1 MIECR
6 INGTKVYPS
15 LNSGLKIVIEN
26 PAMRDKSSYTYDI
39 QFPLDL
45 PQNAWFFSHLGHLS
59 VGVKHREYDD
69 CRLILDNKV
78 LFSGK
83 GIVTSVTQSEVKM
96 QIIQEISSSIPEVFS
111 GVFIDK
117 IYYPPVNS
125 RYKQAKFNDGSDNF
139 NGDSNLMIEFTSAKS
154 DLTNNSFVGERF
166 KYTFVT
172 TVPGDASIESASQLV
187 NAYCLEYGSGDAFYA
202 MVNLAVQPNL
212 MYVLKQVLA
221 SKAYTCDISCI
232 DTEPWNDL
240 YICSS
245 NKSLNIAD
253 ALPHWSVEKFLNEIG
268 KLFNIS
274 WKWDETNR
282 SVIAVK
288 LWENAASECVKLEAI
303 GEFEKN
309 YDEEGQEY
317 ADTSNLTY
325 ALSDTHDGMDS
336 VEREPVEHFG
346 IKPFVTENLMRD
358 AVSRMSEK
366 EKKSSFFA
374 NNERPEL
381 FYWHESDE
389 EGDEEGLRT
398 VGLFRPLFRDLTAD
412 NSKELNI
419 IPVAIEDDEIPFFPA
434 VRNRYNGWRLENS
447 LRAKIP
453 RPVVY
458 PKDYV
463 EDYISVQD
471 VVEAGDSIED
481 KDDDT
486 PIEIM
491 FVSPLGIKNLT
502 SAYSSY
508 GPFFG
513 VISNTAVI
521 LVNTAV
527 NNNHIYRV
535 GLKPASLSL
544 NECNGQKCIG
554 ELHISQ
560 LQIDKSSGFNKNEE
574 FIIKFIRENI
584 PPIGNIFLISNKRYL
599 AKQMEIQLNDNGFS
613 KEITGH
619 FYALDS

>member
-6 INGTKVYPS
+6 INGTKIYPS

-39 QFPLDL
+39 LFPLDL

-59 VGVKHREYDD
+59 VGVKNREYDD

-83 GIVTSVTQSEVKM
+83 GIVTAVTQSEVKM
-96 QIIQEISSSIPEVFS
+96 QIIQEISSSIPGVFS

-117 IYYPPVNS
+117 IDYPAVDS
-125 RYKQAKFNDGSDNF
+125 RFKQPKFDDGSETF
-139 NGDSNLMIEFTSAKS
+139 NGDSNRLMEFTNAKS
-154 DLTNNSFVGERF
+154 DLTNKSFVGERF

-172 TVPGDASIESASQLV
+172 TVPGDVSVEGAEQLV
-187 NAYCLEYGSGDAFYA
+187 NAYCLAIGSDEAFYA
-202 MVNLAVQPNL
+202 MYNLAVQPNL
-212 MYVLKQVLA
+212 MYVLKQILA
-221 SKAYTCDISCI
+221 SKGYTCDISSI

-245 NKSLNIAD
+245 VRTLKIAES
-253 ALPHWSVEKFLNEIG
+253 LPHWTVEKFLQEIG

-274 WKWDETNR
+274 WRWDELNR
-282 SVIAVK
+282 SARAVK
-288 LWENAASECVKLEAI
+288 LWENSASECVKLEPI

-346 IKPFVTENLMRD
+346 IKSYATEDLMQYT
-358 AVSRMSEK
+358 VSMMSEK
-366 EKKSSFFA
+366 EKKTSFFA
-374 NNERPEL
+374 NKERPEL

-419 IPVAIEDDEIPFFPA
+419 IPVAIEDDKIPFFPT
-434 VRNRYNGWRLENS
+434 VWDRKGTGRRLYGSARSNF
-447 LRAKIP
+447 P

-481 KDDDT
+481 IEDDT

-491 FVSPLGIKNLT
+491 FVSPLGMQNITVPGLMPGQT
-502 SAYSSY
+502 IMVPA
-508 GPFFG
+508 
-513 VISNTAVI
+513 
-521 LVNTAV
+521 AV
-527 NNNHIYRV
+527 NNNHIYRH
-535 GLKPASLSL
+535 GLKAASLSL
-544 NECNGQKCIG
+544 NECNSLKCIG
-554 ELHISQ
+554 ELHVSQ
-560 LQIDKSSGFNKNEE
+560 MQIDKSSGFNKNEE
-574 FIIKFIRENI
+574 SIIKFIKENI
-584 PPIGNIFLISNKRYL
+584 PPIGNIFLIRNKRYI
-599 AKQMEIQLNDNGFS
+599 AKQMEIQLNENGFS

>member
-39 QFPLDL
+39 LFPLDL

-59 VGVKHREYDD
+59 VGVKNREYDD

-83 GIVTSVTQSEVKM
+83 GIVTAVTQSEVKM
-96 QIIQEISSSIPEVFS
+96 QIIQEITSNIPRDFS
-111 GVFIDK
+111 GVYIDK
-117 IYYPPVNS
+117 INYPAIDS
-125 RYKQAKFNDGSDNF
+125 RFKQAIFNDGSDEF
-139 NGDSNLMIEFTSAKS
+139 NRYESRMIDFTSAKNE
-154 DLTNNSFVGERF
+154 LLYNRFVGERF

-172 TVPGDASIESASQLV
+172 TVPGDASIEDAAQLL
-187 NAYCLEYGSGDAFYA
+187 NAYCLSVGTEDGFYA
-202 MVNLAVQPNL
+202 MYNLAVQPNL

-221 SKAYTCDISCI
+221 SKGYTYDISCF

-245 NKSLNIAD
+245 NRSLKIAD
-253 ALPHWSVEKFLNEIG
+253 ALPHWSVEKFLNEVG

-274 WKWDETNR
+274 WKWDETSR
-282 SVIAVK
+282 SVSAVK

-336 VEREPVEHFG
+336 VEREPIEHFG
-346 IKPFVTENLMRD
+346 IKSYATEALMNSAVT
-358 AVSRMSEK
+358 AMSEK
-366 EKKSSFFA
+366 ERKTSFFA
-374 NNERPEL
+374 NKECAEL
-381 FYWHESDE
+381 FYWHESDG
-389 EGDEEGLRT
+389 EGDEEGLRA
-398 VGLFRPLFRDLTAD
+398 VGLFRPLFRDITAD

-419 IPVAIEDDEIPFFPA
+419 IPVAIESDEIPFFPA
-434 VRNRYNGWRLENS
+434 ILPFADGSWVHLNS
-447 LRAKIP
+447 EQSSIP

-463 EDYISVQD
+463 EDYVSVQD
-471 VVEAGDSIED
+471 VVESGDSAED
-481 KDDDT
+481 REDDT
-486 PIEIM
+486 PIEVM
-491 FVSPLGIKNLT
+491 FVGPMGLREITTPNLFPGLT
-502 SAYSSY
+502 
-508 GPFFG
+508 
-513 VISNTAVI
+513 V
-521 LVNTAV
+521 LVNAAV
-527 NNNHIYRV
+527 TNNYIYRSV
-535 GLKPASLSL
+535 LKAASLSL
-544 NECNGQKCIG
+544 NECNQLKCIG
-554 ELHISQ
+554 ELHVSQ
-560 LQIDKSSGFNKNEE
+560 LQIDKASGFNKNEE
-574 FIIKFIRENI
+574 SIIKFIRENI
-584 PPIGNIFLISNKRYL
+584 PPIGNIFLICNKRYI